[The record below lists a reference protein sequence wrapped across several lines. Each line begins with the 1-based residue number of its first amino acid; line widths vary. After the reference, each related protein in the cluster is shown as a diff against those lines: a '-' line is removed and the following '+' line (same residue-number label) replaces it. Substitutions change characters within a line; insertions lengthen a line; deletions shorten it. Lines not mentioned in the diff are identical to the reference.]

1 VGSRGS
7 IDERKT
13 MRTIAI
19 LAAGASLA
27 FTVAANAQAPSTQ
40 QPAPQPPAAAPAAPS
55 AAPSAAPAIKKVD
68 VVDIQELPKATQA
81 QVNDA
86 VAQDSGAN
94 IQSLRTSIDGMPQIK
109 SALEAKGLASAHVIA
124 ARLGPDG
131 TLTLVTKKPG

>member
-1 VGSRGS
+1 
-7 IDERKT
+7 
-13 MRTIAI
+13 MRTIAV

-27 FTVAANAQAPSTQ
+27 FAMAANAQAPSTQ
-40 QPAPQPPAAAPAAPS
+40 QPAPQPPATAPAAPS
-55 AAPSAAPAIKKVD
+55 AAPSIKKVD
-68 VVDIQELPKATQA
+68 VVDIQELPAATQT

-94 IQSLRTSIDGMPQIK
+94 IQSLRKSIDGMPAIK

>member
-1 VGSRGS
+1 MEG
-7 IDERKT
+7 KP

-19 LAAGASLA
+19 LAAGVSLTFA
-27 FTVAANAQAPSTQ
+27 MAANAQAPSTQ
-40 QPAPQPPAAAPAAPS
+40 QPAPQPPAAAAPAAPS
-55 AAPSAAPAIKKVD
+55 AAPSIKKVD
-68 VVDIQELPKATQA
+68 VIDIQELPAATQT

-94 IQSLRTSIDGMPQIK
+94 IQSLRTSIDGMPAIK

-131 TLTLVTKKPG
+131 TLTLVTKKPS